1 MPGRESPFS
10 LRTLDHLVLPV
21 SSLGAARERLSRLG
35 FAVAADATHPF
46 GTENACVF
54 LADGIYLEPL
64 GIASRE
70 TCEAAAINGNVFVA
84 RDQAY
89 RFRNGQ
95 DGFSAFVL
103 RSKDAAADHARYRRE
118 GMSGGEMLEF
128 SRLFRLEDGTN
139 AEASFRLAFAADLRS
154 PDFFLFACERTR
166 ERPALPE
173 ALLKH
178 ANGAIGLT
186 RVVLSDEN
194 PTDFQYLLET
204 ALGQREV
211 TAHSFGMDIKAANAT
226 ISVLTPAGLE
236 AWFGVTPKPGRGL
249 VAQALVFAVPSLAAV
264 EAHLRTHNIEF
275 ETRHQRVLVG
285 PAPGQGAVFAFE
297 ERA

>member
-1 MPGRESPFS
+1 MPAQESPFS
-10 LRTLDHLVLPV
+10 LRSLDHLVLPV
-21 SSLGAARERLSRLG
+21 SSLGAARDRLTKLG
-35 FAVAADATHPF
+35 FCVAADAVHPF

-70 TCEAAAINGNVFVA
+70 TCEAAAIKGNVFVA

-89 RFRNGQ
+89 RFRKGQ
-95 DGFSAFVL
+95 DGFSALVL
-103 RSKDAAADHARYRRE
+103 SSRDAAADHARYRRE

-128 SRLFRLEDGTN
+128 SRPFQLADGTS

-166 ERPALPE
+166 ERPALPDT
-173 ALLKH
+173 LLNH
-178 ANGAIGLT
+178 ANVASGLT
-186 RVVLSDEN
+186 RVVLSEEN
-194 PTDFQYLLET
+194 PTDFQYLFET
-204 ALGQREV
+204 AFGQRDV
-211 TAHSFGMDIKAANAT
+211 TAHSFGMDLKAANVT

-236 AWFGVTPKPGRGL
+236 AWYGVKPTPGRGL
-249 VAQALVFAVPSLAAV
+249 VAQALVFAVPSLATV
-264 EAHLRTHNIEF
+264 EAQLVAHNITF
-275 ETRHQRVLVG
+275 ETRHQRILVG